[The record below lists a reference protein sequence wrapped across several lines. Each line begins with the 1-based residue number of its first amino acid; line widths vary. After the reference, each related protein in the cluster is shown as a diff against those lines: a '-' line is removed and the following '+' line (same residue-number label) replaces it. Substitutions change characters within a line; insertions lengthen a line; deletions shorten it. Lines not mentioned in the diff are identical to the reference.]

1 MTGSDTFDRD
11 CLVLVADAPAL
22 PAEVGLRFGG
32 ILAKQKCPD
41 GRGTRP
47 DPIRLEIVFFFV
59 PDVGFAGH
67 GRFAFRR
74 HLDET
79 EVPSRV

>member
-1 MTGSDTFDRD
+1 MRDMTGSG

-22 PAEVGLRFGG
+22 PAEGGLRFVR
-32 ILAKQKCPD
+32 ILAKRKYPD

-59 PDVGFAGH
+59 ADVGFAGH

-74 HLDET
+74 HHDER
-79 EVPSRV
+79 EVPLQV